1 MVKEIRMLNECPAVS
16 FTLKAP
22 QEKAIKNTQ
31 KIKVPKKYAQLG
43 HKKYHLLCYCFSAL
57 RAFSA
62 SRSLTGQSCFP
73 LGFPQLARD
82 LNKSHR

>member
-43 HKKYHLLCYCFSAL
+43 HKKYHLLLLFFSSLRILCFS
-57 RAFSA
+57 FSDWPKLF
-62 SRSLTGQSCFP
+62 SF
-73 LGFPQLARD
+73 GFSPAGSGP
-82 LNKSHR
+82 K